1 MAAKAGLP
9 RPDDVQAYAYVRV
22 STKQQEEKGSLQ
34 RAEDEMKDWLRANG
48 YTHAKLYLEAKS
60 GGEDDRP
67 KWLELQRDV
76 ALTVAA
82 GGKRP
87 LIVVREVSR
96 WARDEFD
103 WFWSMKPLRDMGV
116 QLYAISN
123 NILTSTR
130 DNPRPSDDLL
140 FGVLAGVSQQA
151 KEEGRERTRAGLSRK
166 AKTEGKTGGS
176 IPLLAMPVDLG
187 NGPPRGTGYRQ
198 MWAMSKRDV
207 NPQGLGISNAEQG
220 RNFPDPILDKP
231 RLPSTIKGL
240 LKKMATYEAA
250 GVLEGW
256 FRTMDVL
263 TDLVAVIGQ
272 AVPKGKIR
280 GAPVSYR
287 KRKTASR
294 LMNIMRGYSGFI
306 QDPITYTDFRPT
318 KADLL
323 AEAEVSEEELEAAH
337 N

>member
-1 MAAKAGLP
+1 
-9 RPDDVQAYAYVRV
+9 V
-22 STKQQEEKGSLQ
+22 STKKQETKGSLG
-34 RAEDEMKDWLRANG
+34 RAEDEMKDWFRANG
-48 YTHAKLYLEAKS
+48 YTYAKLYVEAKS

-76 ALTVAA
+76 ALAVAA
-82 GGKRP
+82 GGRSKRP

-151 KEEGRERTRAGLSRK
+151 KEEGRKRTRAGTERK
-166 AKTEGKTGGS
+166 ARTEGITGGGM
-176 IPLLAMPVDLG
+176 PLLALPVDLG

-198 MWAMSKRDV
+198 MWAMGKKSI

-220 RNFPDPILDKP
+220 RNYPDPILGKP
-231 RLPSTIKGL
+231 RNATTILRL
-240 LKKMATYEAA
+240 LRKMAEWEEA

-272 AVPKGKIR
+272 AVPKGKLR
-280 GAPVSYR
+280 GAPKSYR
-287 KRKTASR
+287 KRQTPSR
-294 LMNIMRGYSGFI
+294 LYNIMRGYSGFI
-306 QDPITYTDFRPT
+306 QDPITYTDFRPS
-318 KADLL
+318 KSDLL
-323 AEAEVSEEELEAAH
+323 GEAEISEEELEAAH